1 MTTCVTCPRP
11 GSRACPIGFVS
22 DHMEVVYDLDTE
34 AREVAE
40 ELGLPFARAA
50 TVGTAPAFVTGLV
63 DLLEERAALA
73 RKERPEQPAVGTLGP
88 TWSVCPVDCCL
99 NLRGDRPAACGQ
111 DWAQPA
117 AVGA

>member
-1 MTTCVTCPRP
+1 
-11 GSRACPIGFVS
+11 
-22 DHMEVVYDLDTE
+22 MEVVYDLDTE

-50 TVGTAPAFVTGLV
+50 TVGAAPGFVAGLV
-63 DLLEERAALA
+63 DLLEERAAFA
-73 RKERPEQPAVGTLGP
+73 RGGDPARPAVGAFGP
-88 TWSVCPVDCCL
+88 TWSVCPVGCCR

-111 DWAQPA
+111 DWAEPA